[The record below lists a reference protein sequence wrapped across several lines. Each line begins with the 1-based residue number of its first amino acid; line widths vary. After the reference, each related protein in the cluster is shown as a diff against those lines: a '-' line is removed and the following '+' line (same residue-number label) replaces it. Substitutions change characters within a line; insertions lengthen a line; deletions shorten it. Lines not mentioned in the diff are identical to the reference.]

1 MVAAPAF
8 PDNTS
13 STICSILYTLYA
25 IRYTFLMSCPTNL
38 GDCLKFQG
46 TAATTEYSTT
56 SDLINNILP
65 NIYIAGGIIIFFMIL
80 IGGFTIIANAGNADK
95 IADGTKTITSAIMG
109 LLVLFASYWII
120 QIIQVTTGV
129 SILNSNL

>member
-1 MVAAPAF
+1 
-8 PDNTS
+8 
-13 STICSILYTLYA
+13 
-25 IRYTFLMSCPTNL
+25 
-38 GDCLKFQG
+38 
-46 TAATTEYSTT
+46 
-56 SDLINNILP
+56 LINNILP

-95 IADGTKTITSAIMG
+95 IADGTKTITSAIIG

>member
-1 MVAAPAF
+1 
-8 PDNTS
+8 
-13 STICSILYTLYA
+13 
-25 IRYTFLMSCPTNL
+25 
-38 GDCLKFQG
+38 
-46 TAATTEYSTT
+46 
-56 SDLINNILP
+56 LINNILP

-95 IADGTKTITSAIMG
+95 IADGTKTITSAIIG
-109 LLVLFASYWII
+109 LLVFFASYWII